1 MQESVQAR
9 LSKRP
14 NPSLFSCNFSPITS
28 QGLGMVVEDRVWPT
42 IVSMVCVISILRAG
56 HAGLRKPGAHLA
68 AKSESNQ
75 SGSSSLDQV
84 VIARIRQPRCDDP
97 WELKCEI
104 LWNSMKIIENPW
116 NMLNLSIIF
125 YTFPRHRDLW
135 SIDQRRTSSNI
146 ALWAQD
152 LGQVL
157 WKTGSHCSD
166 WLNKIRW
173 T

>member
-1 MQESVQAR
+1 MRTLLCRSSLLNYQSLVQESVQAR

-104 LWNSMKIIENPW
+104 L
-116 NMLNLSIIF
+116 
-125 YTFPRHRDLW
+125 
-135 SIDQRRTSSNI
+135 
-146 ALWAQD
+146 
-152 LGQVL
+152 
-157 WKTGSHCSD
+157 
-166 WLNKIRW
+166 
-173 T
+173 